1 MTLEKTMTLVEWLK
15 ETKRTQTKLAE
26 ELGLTRSY
34 VSLLCKPKDDP
45 SRRLPSA
52 QVAYAIEALSDG
64 KVLARDL
71 LLDGE
76 DPLELCRRR
85 AA

>member
-1 MTLEKTMTLVEWLK
+1 MLLSEWLK
-15 ETKRTQTKLAE
+15 ETKRTQTKLAK

-34 VSLLCKPKDDP
+34 MSLLCKDKSDP
-45 SRRLPSA
+45 ARRLPSA
-52 QVAYAIEALSDG
+52 EVAYAIEALSEG
-64 KVLARDL
+64 KVLAKDL
-71 LLDGE
+71 LLDGK